1 MKRKFTLLFVL
12 LLVLIVADLT
22 QFSTN
27 SQILSILIPNFRLPR
42 LITIL
47 SAGIALSLS
56 GYIIQNITENSLAD
70 SGTIGITSGAS
81 AGSVTFLLIADHFK
95 LTGIWNFSYP
105 LFALIGALLSFALIY
120 IFALRK
126 QVSSVRVLLTGIAIT
141 AFFQALITIGQL
153 SVNAFD
159 FQKVAVWLSGDIW
172 QTGTTYLI
180 ICILLLVIG
189 LIILPFFLKKL
200 EILSLGEEMATVLG
214 LDVPKTKIYLYL
226 LALLFAA
233 VGVLLVG
240 GLAFVGLIA
249 PHIAREIVG
258 FKSRKSLIATALS
271 GMIILSFADIISQM
285 IIAPSSLPLG
295 FVVAFIGAP
304 YYIYLIQKV

>member
-27 SQILSILIPNFRLPR
+27 SQILSIWIPNFRLPR

-56 GYIIQNITENSLAD
+56 GYIIQNITENPLAD

-81 AGSVTFLLIADHFK
+81 AGSVAFLLIADHFK

>member
-1 MKRKFTLLFVL
+1 
-12 LLVLIVADLT
+12 
-22 QFSTN
+22 
-27 SQILSILIPNFRLPR
+27 
-42 LITIL
+42 
-47 SAGIALSLS
+47 
-56 GYIIQNITENSLAD
+56 
-70 SGTIGITSGAS
+70 
-81 AGSVTFLLIADHFK
+81 
-95 LTGIWNFSYP
+95 
-105 LFALIGALLSFALIY
+105 
-120 IFALRK
+120 
-126 QVSSVRVLLTGIAIT
+126 
-141 AFFQALITIGQL
+141 
-153 SVNAFD
+153 
-159 FQKVAVWLSGDIW
+159 
-172 QTGTTYLI
+172 
-180 ICILLLVIG
+180 
-189 LIILPFFLKKL
+189 
-200 EILSLGEEMATVLG
+200 LSLGEEMATVLG